1 MEKKNNLITD
11 CIEEVLVSEE
21 QIKARIKELGEEISR
36 DYEGREICVLT
47 VLTGSFMFAA
57 DIIRELSIP
66 AKVMC
71 IFATSYEGTES
82 VGKVDI
88 IKGKGFNVKDKE
100 ILIVEDIVD
109 TGRTLQAVSQIL
121 KEEGAKSVEICT
133 FLDKPERR
141 VVELYPKYI
150 GFDIP
155 NKFAVGYGL
164 DYEHN
169 FRQFP
174 FVGVLKPEYYEK

>member
-1 MEKKNNLITD
+1 MEQKNERITD
-11 CIEEVLVSEE
+11 VIDEILVSEE
-21 QIKARIKELGEEISR
+21 QIHKRVKELGEEISR
-36 DYEGREICVLT
+36 DYEGREVCVLC

-57 DIIRELSIP
+57 DIVRALTVP
-66 AKVMC
+66 TRVMC
-71 IFATSYEGTES
+71 VFASSYEGTES

-88 IKGKGFNVKDKE
+88 IKGKGFNVKDKD

-109 TGRTLQAVSQIL
+109 TGRTLTAVREIL
-121 KEEGAKSVEICT
+121 LNEGAKSVEICT

-141 VVELYPKYI
+141 VVELVPKYI

-164 DYEHN
+164 DYDHRY
-169 FRQFP
+169 RQFP
-174 FVGVLKPEYYEK
+174 FVGVLKPEIYEK

>member
-1 MEKKNNLITD
+1 MEDKSFDINSV
-11 CIEEVLVSEE
+11 IEEVLVSEE
-21 QIKARIKELGEEISR
+21 QIQKRVKELGKEISA
-36 DYEGREICVLT
+36 DYAGKEVCVLA

-57 DIIRELSIP
+57 DIIRALSVP
-66 AKVMC
+66 ARVMC
-71 IFATSYEGTES
+71 VFASSYEGTES

-88 IKGKGFNVKDKE
+88 IKGKGFAVKDKD

-109 TGRTLQAVSQIL
+109 TGRTLTAVKQIL
-121 KEEGAKSVEICT
+121 LDEGAKSVEICT

-141 VVELYPKYI
+141 VVELKPKYI
-150 GFDIP
+150 GFNIP

-164 DYEHN
+164 DYDHR

-174 FVGVLKPEYYEK
+174 FVGVLKPEIYEK